1 MTPEERGEKAASLKK
16 SGAAN
21 CCQSVLLAF
30 ADTLPMDGAA
40 LCRIGAGF
48 AVGMG
53 TMEATCGALVA
64 AGIVAGLRTATRQ
77 DAVRLA
83 RDVHE
88 RFRAKCGATICKDLK
103 GRDTGRVLCECP
115 ECCRNAVLAAEAAL
129 EASQPSSSIPSP

>member
-1 MTPEERGEKAASLKK
+1 MMRAMTPQERGEKAASLQK

-21 CCQSVLLAF
+21 RCQSALLSS
-30 ADTLPMDGAA
+30 AA
-40 LCRIGAGF
+40 LPPLDEDALRRIGAGF

-64 AGIVAGLRTATRQ
+64 AGIVAGHRTATRQ
-77 DAVRLA
+77 EAVRFA
-83 RDVHE
+83 RDIHE

-115 ECCRNAVLAAEAAL
+115 ECCRNAVLATEEAFGTGGV
-129 EASQPSSSIPSP
+129 